1 MRKLAI
7 PGQQYT
13 DLCENWLMRYEKIDE
28 RFVLRLL
35 VLRID
40 RRSFPKKRR
49 WHIRPLPF
57 ILFSRQNEAVI
68 PKGYVAKATQTKEK

>member
-40 RRSFPKKRR
+40 RRSFPKKGDG
-49 WHIRPLPF
+49 
-57 ILFSRQNEAVI
+57 ILDLYRLFYSRDKMK
-68 PKGYVAKATQTKEK
+68 PSSLRDM